1 MTSQPAGQWILAF
14 DASCCKCSKVAQ
26 QVQQSSGDKLDIKP
40 LSDPEVTAWRTQA
53 LGDNA
58 PFAPTLIRLEEGG
71 KARAWT
77 GFAMAAR
84 MATLLGPRS
93 TLRLMA
99 ALGAVRKGTAAPADK
114 GGSSGM
120 GRGQFLRLAGAG
132 AVAALFAANAS
143 PAAAKEL
150 TEAQKWVQ
158 ANKAK
163 LPQTYSTFARYDMA
177 HRKAI
182 YAELSPSVRSNMWV
196 DHLKAYRAAHPDL
209 SADQVEIID
218 RTVELARQES
228 TFSGE
233 PTPELEQQLQALRDP
248 AIAAF
253 GKAEAGALL
262 ATLGPAPAAAPKAAK
277 GVLAECDCNWP
288 NDYCDSGNCVKC
300 QNCGACCTCHRGC
313 GHLWVQT
320 CNGECTN

>member
-1 MTSQPAGQWILAF
+1 MTSQQAGQWILAF

-58 PFAPTLIRLEEGG
+58 PFAPTLISVEEGG
-71 KARAWT
+71 RVRAWT
-77 GFAMAAR
+77 GFALAAR
-84 MATLLGPRS
+84 LPRLLGPS
-93 TLRLMA
+93 TTLRLLA
-99 ALGAVRKGTAAPADK
+99 ALGALRKGTAAPADK

-158 ANKAK
+158 ANKAN
-163 LPQTYSTFARYDMA
+163 LPQNYAAFTRHDVTYR
-177 HRKAI
+177 RAI
-182 YAELSPSVRSNMWV
+182 YTELAPSVRSNMWV
-196 DHLKAYRAAHPDL
+196 DHLQAYRSAHPDL
-209 SADQVEIID
+209 TADQVDVIN
-218 RTVELARQES
+218 RAMKLARREA
-228 TFSGE
+228 TFNE
-233 PTPELEQQLQALRDP
+233 RLTPQLDQQAQDLRDR

-262 ATLGPAPAAAPKAAK
+262 ATLGPAPTSAELAAS
-277 GVLAECDCNWP
+277 DCTCAQHS
-288 NDYCDSGNCVKC
+288 DYCDRGNCVQCAYCDNCWCKC
-300 QNCGACCTCHRGC
+300 NRGC
-313 GHLWVQT
+313 GTLWAYKCQGT
-320 CNGECTN
+320 CED